1 MKAAFHLSSDD
12 HRVHARIVNDAANLL
27 DDETVDVDEVALV
40 ATGGGADLLTGASG
54 QQSTIDD
61 LRERGV
67 AFKQC
72 RDTLDAVDADES
84 DLLDGVELVPSGV
97 GELTRLQSEGYAYLR
112 P

>member
-1 MKAAFHLSSDD
+1 MKAVFHLSSDD
-12 HRVHARIVNDAANLL
+12 HRVHSRIVNGVENLL
-27 DDETVDVDEVALV
+27 DDGEVEVDEVALV
-40 ATGGGADLLTGASG
+40 ATGGGAQLLTGASG
-54 QQSTIDD
+54 QEATIEN

-72 RDTLDAVDADES
+72 ANSLDGLDADED
-84 DLLDGVELVPSGV
+84 DLIDGVELVPTGV